1 MGIINLTPDSFYDG
15 HIYLTQKSVQSKFDN
30 VKEAHILD
38 IGAESSRPG
47 SKMITI
53 DEEIN
58 RLNNFIKLDFHH
70 KCFSIDSYKPEV
82 IKYCLD
88 RGFGMIN
95 DISGGGNNFIN
106 IDLAKKYNVPICIMH
121 MKGKPETM
129 QNNPTYENILDEILS
144 FFEKRINYCNSIG
157 YNLNQLILDPGI
169 GFGKTKEDNYKIIK
183 NISKFKNLGCKIL
196 LGVSRKSLLEF
207 NGNQPKDRL
216 YSSLALQSI
225 CIYEGVD
232 IIRTHDVNQLTDC
245 LNVLSNLN

>member
-1 MGIINLTPDSFYDG
+1 MGILNLTPDSFYDG
-15 HIYLTQKSVQSKFDN
+15 HISLTQEIIQSKFADI
-30 VKEAHILD
+30 KRAHILD
-38 IGAESSRPG
+38 VGAESSRPG
-47 SKMITI
+47 AKMISV

-58 RLNNFIKLDFHH
+58 RLNNFIKLNLYH

-95 DISGGGNNFIN
+95 DISGGGEKFIN

-121 MKGKPETM
+121 MNGKPETM
-129 QNNPTYENILDEILS
+129 QNNTKYENILDEIVV
-144 FFEKRINYCNSIG
+144 FFKQRIKYCNSIG
-157 YNLNQLILDPGI
+157 YDLNKLILDPGI
-169 GFGKTKEDNYKIIK
+169 GFGKTKEDNYRIIK
-183 NISKFKNLGCKIL
+183 NIGKFKKLGCKIL

-207 NGNQPKDRL
+207 NGNHPEDRL

-245 LNVLSNLN
+245 LNVLSKLN

>member
-1 MGIINLTPDSFYDG
+1 MGILNLTPDSFYDG
-15 HIYLTQKSVQSKFDN
+15 HIDLTQETIQSKFEN

-47 SKMITI
+47 AKMITA

-58 RLNNFIKLDFHH
+58 RLNDFIKLDLHH

-88 RGFGMIN
+88 KGFGMIN
-95 DISGGGNNFIN
+95 DISGGGEKFIN

-121 MKGKPETM
+121 MKGNPESM
-129 QNNPTYENILDEILS
+129 QNNTTYENILDEIVT
-144 FFEKRINYCNSIG
+144 FFEKRIKYCNSIG
-157 YNLNQLILDPGI
+157 FNLDKLILDPGI
-169 GFGKTKEDNYKIIK
+169 GFGKTKEDNYRIIK
-183 NISKFKNLGCKIL
+183 NISKFKKLGCKIL

-207 NGNQPKDRL
+207 NGNQPGDRL

-225 CIYEGVD
+225 CIYKGVD

-245 LNVLSNLN
+245 LNILSNLN